1 MPITK
6 TEKEKL
12 RTEYSKV
19 WKDQKMIDY
28 CVNKVA
34 EYAVLSNENIVTV
47 DKQTIEKDF
56 CFGESGYDYDDA
68 QAMAAHAR
76 KSEKYFKDKNMEY
89 FKEWIDDL
97 TNCVNVTNNGRY
109 VLVIAPKAYYSQTED
124 CKLASITWC
133 KLTDIIDSMGG
144 SCYVEDL
151 PGTEITV
158 HGTLYRIA
166 TKEEVYQIYEMY
178 RRAEKNHEKK
188 VDSYLKRYG
197 TSKVNSWTY
206 WRDA

>member
-1 MPITK
+1 VFGALEAGGTKMVCAIGDENGQILDQISVPTTTPDETMPKI
-6 TEKEKL
+6 
-12 RTEYSKV
+12 
-19 WKDQKMIDY
+19 
-28 CVNKVA
+28 
-34 EYAVLSNENIVTV
+34 
-47 DKQTIEKDF
+47 IE
-56 CFGESGYDYDDA
+56 
-68 QAMAAHAR
+68 
-76 KSEKYFKDKNMEY
+76 YFKDKNMEY
-89 FKEWIDDL
+89 FKEWINDL

-151 PGTEITV
+151 PGTEVTV
-158 HGTLYRIA
+158 CGTLYRIA